1 MSFSYQYA
9 SGFANYPI
17 NSAASADAAAT
28 VNAYSPHNINGFFS
42 SPINS
47 GVTAT
52 GIFNPDGAA
61 YPIYSPYINP
71 YLDALLNPDGQKLST
86 QQPTAEGVRY
96 SPVAPETIDYL
107 NAEIAKH
114 YGMSKETAYQEA
126 LANTSYQRAMK
137 DMQAAG
143 LNPAAIF
150 GAGKGSGAD
159 GVSYVSSGTTGS
171 GRFGAT
177 TAKANEKAN
186 LFSEG
191 AYYGLSAAIGLV
203 GALLLKS
210 PTGYWIGNSVAQ
222 GALGAA
228 NAGYKSR
235 HR

>member
-1 MSFSYQYA
+1 
-9 SGFANYPI
+9 
-17 NSAASADAAAT
+17 
-28 VNAYSPHNINGFFS
+28 
-42 SPINS
+42 
-47 GVTAT
+47 
-52 GIFNPDGAA
+52 
-61 YPIYSPYINP
+61 
-71 YLDALLNPDGQKLST
+71 
-86 QQPTAEGVRY
+86 
-96 SPVAPETIDYL
+96 
-107 NAEIAKH
+107 
-114 YGMSKETAYQEA
+114 MSKETAYQEA

-143 LNPAAIF
+143 LNPAVIF
-150 GAGKGSGAD
+150 GSGKGSGAD

-171 GRFGAT
+171 GRSGAT